1 MLLQRLVSAL
11 IAVALILVV
20 LFVLP
25 LSFVPPVGL
34 IVVGASAWE
43 WSALARFEKAGGRA
57 VYTATVL
64 ALCGTYFFFRSPSL
78 FQGLII
84 VASAWW
90 LLSLVMVLRY
100 PIKVARSVV
109 VLGGP
114 VALVSLF
121 AVLDGLVRF
130 GSGQTLLG
138 PVMLVFTLL
147 VVCAADVGGYF
158 VGRRVGGAKLAP
170 KVSPNKTWAGVFGG
184 LALSALIGALGS
196 VMWDFP
202 WYLLVPMCVFTAA
215 VSVVGDLTISLFK
228 REAGL
233 KDSGNLFPG
242 HGGILDRVDSISAG
256 ATLFVA
262 GLMLGHGPW

>member
-1 MLLQRLVSAL
+1 
-11 IAVALILVV
+11 
-20 LFVLP
+20 
-25 LSFVPPVGL
+25 
-34 IVVGASAWE
+34 
-43 WSALARFEKAGGRA
+43 
-57 VYTATVL
+57 
-64 ALCGTYFFFRSPSL
+64 
-78 FQGLII
+78 
-84 VASAWW
+84 
-90 LLSLVMVLRY
+90 
-100 PIKVARSVV
+100 
-109 VLGGP
+109 
-114 VALVSLF
+114 
-121 AVLDGLVRF
+121 
-130 GSGQTLLG
+130 
-138 PVMLVFTLL
+138 MLVFTLL

-184 LALSALIGALGS
+184 LALSALIGLLGS

-202 WYLLVPMCVFTAA
+202 WYLLVPMCMVTAA